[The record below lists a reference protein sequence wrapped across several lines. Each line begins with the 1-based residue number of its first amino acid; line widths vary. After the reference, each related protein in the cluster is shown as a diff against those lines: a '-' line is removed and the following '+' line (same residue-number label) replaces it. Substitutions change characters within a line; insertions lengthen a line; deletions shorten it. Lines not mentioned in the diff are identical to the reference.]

1 MDLYLLRHGESGIT
15 ANQSRGSKSSNR
27 NPGLTEDGKKEIT
40 RIAKSIKRFKITFDT
55 ILTSPLNSATQ
66 TAKIIS
72 STFKMKGNIVNCDEL
87 LPEGNSLELYN
98 RLQNFASESSIL
110 IVGHEPY
117 LTNIIDDII
126 SQQRSKGN
134 PRRSVTNRT
143 RVKGI
148 TRIERS
154 IVVKKGGLAKIR
166 IISTTPELRGEL
178 RWLLTPRILKSLFEE
193 SYTVEK
199 TRQKKENQTIEKV
212 L

>member
-1 MDLYLLRHGESGIT
+1 
-15 ANQSRGSKSSNR
+15 
-27 NPGLTEDGKKEIT
+27 
-40 RIAKSIKRFKITFDT
+40 
-55 ILTSPLNSATQ
+55 
-66 TAKIIS
+66 
-72 STFKMKGNIVNCDEL
+72 MKGNIVNCDEL

>member
-1 MDLYLLRHGESGIT
+1 MELYVLRHGEPIKGAGLSHGTTSG
-15 ANQSRGSKSSNR
+15 R
-27 NPGLTEDGKKEIT
+27 NPGLTDNGEKEIT
-40 RIAKSIKRFKITFDT
+40 RIAKSIKKLKITFDT

-66 TAKIIS
+66 TAKIVS
-72 STFKMKGNIVNCDEL
+72 SIFKMKGNTVNCDEL

-98 RLQNFASESSIL
+98 RLQHFASESSIL

-126 SQQRSKGN
+126 SQQRSKGST
-134 PRRSVTNRT
+134 RSSVTNGTT

-148 TRIERS
+148 ARPERS
-154 IVVKKGGLAKIR
+154 IVIKRGGLAKIR

-193 SYTVEK
+193 SSTVEK
-199 TRQKKENQTIEKV
+199 ARQKKGKSSD
-212 L
+212 